1 MTVSIGKKGRLTAW
15 GRLGVQC
22 LWRVASKVF
31 FKFGEAEIEIADFE
45 NRNDM
50 LVPAENS
57 YLMWQMLVNSEAHL
71 HMYPDSGH
79 GFLNEYHQHFA
90 GLVNAFLDEPERE
103 DDDWF

>member
-1 MTVSIGKKGRLTAW
+1 M
-15 GRLGVQC
+15 
-22 LWRVASKVF
+22 
-31 FKFGEAEIEIADFE
+31 ADFE
-45 NRNDM
+45 NRNDV

-57 YLMWQMLVNSEAHL
+57 YLLWQMLVNSEAHL

-103 DDDWF
+103 EDDWF